1 MQVITQALK
10 TISEMRPADLPAGAQ
25 LPVHPDVAAVEP
37 LARIS
42 QTDAAP
48 VLAAAGA
55 LASDH
60 ESLHQAL
67 ARGRDLV
74 FAAGGD
80 IVGIAVELGRQAL
93 PIALG
98 LLTINPAARAAA
110 AAQLAALAQQFVARA
125 GARVAQL
132 VEELAAAAQ
141 PLADI
146 AASQVGSAL
155 PSEERGAHAVAA
167 LEERAA
173 SPGTGAGSKPA
184 ALPATAPEHEV
195 EPVAHQEDTA
205 ADDGS
210 NAAGKAA
217 VKAAL
222 SQQGTPYVWG
232 GTTPNGFDCS
242 GLTQWAY
249 AQAGVDLPR
258 TADQQAVGR
267 QVDASELQE
276 GDLAVWDGHVAMY
289 AGNGQMVEAGDPVQ
303 VNPVRTSNIGMQ
315 FHGFWRPTG

>member
-25 LPVHPDVAAVEP
+25 LPVNPDVAAVEP

-42 QTDAAP
+42 QTDATP
-48 VLAAAGA
+48 VLAAASA
-55 LASDH
+55 LDSDQ

-98 LLTINPAARAAA
+98 MLTINPAARAAA

-146 AASQVGSAL
+146 AASHVGSAL

-167 LEERAA
+167 LEEQAA
-173 SPGTGAGSKPA
+173 SPGAGGGR
-184 ALPATAPEHEV
+184 APEIAPENEV
-195 EPVAHQEDTA
+195 EPVAHQKDTGGED
-205 ADDGS
+205 GG

-249 AQAGVDLPR
+249 AQTGVDLPR

-289 AGNGQMVEAGDPVQ
+289 AGNGQLVEAGDPVQ

>member
-25 LPVHPDVAAVEP
+25 LPVNPDVAAVEP

-42 QTDAAP
+42 QTDATP

-55 LASDH
+55 LASDQ

-98 LLTINPAARAAA
+98 MLTINPAARAAA

-146 AASQVGSAL
+146 AASHVGSAL
-155 PSEERGAHAVAA
+155 PSEERRAHAVAA
-167 LEERAA
+167 LEEQAA
-173 SPGTGAGSKPA
+173 SPSAGGGRAPE
-184 ALPATAPEHEV
+184 TAPENEV
-195 EPVAHQEDTA
+195 VPVAHQEDTGGE
-205 ADDGS
+205 DGG

>member
-25 LPVHPDVAAVEP
+25 LPVNPDVAAVEP

-42 QTDAAP
+42 QTDATP

-55 LASDH
+55 LASDQ

-74 FAAGGD
+74 IAAGGD

-98 LLTINPAARAAA
+98 MLTINPAARAAA

-146 AASQVGSAL
+146 AASHVGSAL

-167 LEERAA
+167 LEEQAA
-173 SPGTGAGSKPA
+173 SPGAGGGRAPE
-184 ALPATAPEHEV
+184 TAPENEV
-195 EPVAHQEDTA
+195 VPVAHQEDTGGE
-205 ADDGS
+205 DGG

-315 FHGFWRPTG
+315 FHGFWRSTG

>member
-1 MQVITQALK
+1 QAHR
-10 TISEMRPADLPAGAQ
+10 TNILP
-25 LPVHPDVAAVEP
+25 
-37 LARIS
+37 
-42 QTDAAP
+42 
-48 VLAAAGA
+48 
-55 LASDH
+55 
-60 ESLHQAL
+60 
-67 ARGRDLV
+67 
-74 FAAGGD
+74 
-80 IVGIAVELGRQAL
+80 
-93 PIALG
+93 
-98 LLTINPAARAAA
+98 
-110 AAQLAALAQQFVARA
+110 
-125 GARVAQL
+125 
-132 VEELAAAAQ
+132 
-141 PLADI
+141 
-146 AASQVGSAL
+146 
-155 PSEERGAHAVAA
+155 
-167 LEERAA
+167 RAA
-173 SPGTGAGSKPA
+173 SPGAGGGRGPE
-184 ALPATAPEHEV
+184 ALPATAPEHEI
-195 EPVAHQEDTA
+195 EPVAHQEDA
-205 ADDGS
+205 GADDGG

-289 AGNGQMVEAGDPVQ
+289 AGNGEMVEAGDPVQ